1 MKRNLV
7 LIGLLSML
15 CWTCKWSG
23 FGLYGDE
30 KQNAARIDRYDR
42 VIDEYVSLGSGTALH
57 RMNTEYTQQTKLL
70 IEQVL
75 NIGNVFDP
83 GIEHRLREYY
93 MDSVPQLLLAAVHE
107 EFLDMSDIEEQFEN
121 AFDSLSRSNPDFRL
135 PHIYTQVSCLGQK
148 IVVSDTLIGISLD
161 MYLGADFPLYADRY
175 GKDERQN
182 MTRTH
187 IVADAVAAYTDKQ
200 KQH

>member
-1 MKRNLV
+1 
-7 LIGLLSML
+7 ML

-23 FGLYGDE
+23 VGLYGDE

-42 VIDEYVSLGSGTALH
+42 IIDEYVSLGSGTALH

-83 GIEHRLREYY
+83 GIEHRLREHY

-175 GKDERQN
+175 SKDERQN